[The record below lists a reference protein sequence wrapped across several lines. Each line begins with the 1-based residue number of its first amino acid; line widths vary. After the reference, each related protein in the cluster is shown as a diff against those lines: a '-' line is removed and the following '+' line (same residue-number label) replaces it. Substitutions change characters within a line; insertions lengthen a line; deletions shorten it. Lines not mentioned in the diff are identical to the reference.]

1 MKPTRWEFP
10 VELSKREETLLKR
23 LKKRPFY
30 GFLRRIRHELFND
43 AFQNELSAMYAEE
56 EAVGGRPGLPPAF
69 LAMVVL
75 LQAYTGLSD
84 GDAVDAA
91 IVDLRWLLVLGLLNA
106 AEDAGAPY
114 SQGTLVN
121 FRARLMAHGL
131 DRRLLERTVE
141 LAKETG
147 EFGYKN
153 LRLALDSSPLFTA
166 GRVEDAFNLL
176 GHAARKVIA
185 LAAALRGQEPED
197 LAIEAGIPVLAADP
211 AVSGGS
217 LKARLDVDWGRPEER
232 AKAFV
237 RLVSEVRALK
247 AWLEDNGGLQDEPL
261 ASRWAVVEELL
272 GQDVEPDPDTGAPRV
287 KQGTAPERRPSVE
300 DGEAR
305 HGRKS
310 KSQKFVGYKRT
321 LGICLDTGLV
331 LAVHVA
337 PANKPEGAAAR
348 PISRDLSRYGGTEA
362 ESEEAALSAVAEMV
376 SSVSVDMAY
385 LSSDLVKAAR
395 EAGKTVLC
403 KAFPQRGK
411 PGMYTKADF
420 ALSLPDKT
428 LTCPAGTIVAAQA
441 GAISRF
447 PAKGCNACPLK
458 ARCTSS
464 ASGRCVSIHS
474 DEAFLLELRARQQTS
489 EGRAELRQ
497 RTAIEHTIARQ
508 VSVQGRKARYKGV
521 RKNLFAA
528 RAATSI
534 VNLMTIDHDRRQ
546 RASA

>member
-1 MKPTRWEFP
+1 
-10 VELSKREETLLKR
+10 
-23 LKKRPFY
+23 
-30 GFLRRIRHELFND
+30 
-43 AFQNELSAMYAEE
+43 
-56 EAVGGRPGLPPAF
+56 
-69 LAMVVL
+69 MVVL

-91 IVDLRWLLVLGLLNA
+91 VVDLRWLLVLGLLSA
-106 AEDAGAPY
+106 AEDANAPY

-121 FRARLMAHGL
+121 FRARLMANGL

-141 LAKETG
+141 LAKENG

-185 LAAALRGQEPED
+185 AAAALRDQEPES

-211 AVSGGS
+211 AISGGS
-217 LKARLDVDWGRPEER
+217 LKARLDVDWSRPEER

-237 RLVSEVRALK
+237 RLVGEVRSLK
-247 AWLEDNGGLQDEPL
+247 AWLDQNGGIQDEPL
-261 ASRWAVVEELL
+261 ASHWAVVEELL
-272 GQDVEPDPDTGAPRV
+272 GQDVEPDPDTGMPRV
-287 KQGTAPERRPSVE
+287 KRGTAPERRPSVE

-310 KSQKFVGYKRT
+310 KSQKFVGFKRT
-321 LGICLDTGLV
+321 LGICLETGLV

-337 PANKPEGAAAR
+337 AANKPEGAAAR
-348 PISRDLSRYGGTEA
+348 PIAVDLSRYAGFRDEDEG
-362 ESEEAALSAVAEMV
+362 AALLAVAGMV
-376 SSVSVDMAY
+376 DSVSVDMAY

-395 EAGKTVLC
+395 EAGKTVFC

-411 PGMYTKADF
+411 PGMFTKAAF

-428 LTCPAGTIVAAQA
+428 LTCPAGKTVEAHL
-441 GAISRF
+441 GVTSRF
-447 PAKGCNACPLK
+447 PARICNTCPLK

-464 ASGRCVSIHS
+464 SSGRSVSIHP
-474 DEAFLLELRARQQTS
+474 DEAFLLDLRARQQTS

-521 RKNLFAA
+521 RKNLFAT
-528 RAATSI
+528 RATTCI
-534 VNLMTIDHDRRQ
+534 VNLMTIDHDRRRQ
-546 RASA
+546 VPA